1 MRDPAEADGP
11 KRRRKP
17 IARFDARSR
26 QARAA
31 IAVAAFAAYVLAFFL
46 VHAFVGLLA
55 TTLAFV
61 PVIVTAWLF
70 GLRGGL
76 AASLLVISLNMLLS
90 RLSGEADWFAVFR
103 AGGGPGTL
111 FLILSGLA
119 VGRLH
124 DLSDRVKL
132 QLAERERAEEALRD
146 TTAALN
152 STLNLEEVLDRI
164 LTNVG
169 RVVPHDAASV
179 MLIEA
184 GISYLIRRV
193 GYTDPVAGL
202 GVRSLRFQVA
212 DVPTLREMGESGQPL
227 VIPDTRAYTGW
238 VDRPETRWIRSYVG
252 APIRAKGQTIGF
264 LNLNSATPGFFTA
277 AHAERLLVF
286 ADQTAV
292 AIDNAR
298 LYGAERR
305 RVETLAALH
314 ETGLALSAQLDLPVL
329 LQTIVERAARL
340 LGSPMGELYLL
351 LPDEQSLEL
360 KVGYNLPR
368 ELTGLRVRVGEGF
381 SGRIAQTGEP
391 LIVGN
396 YHTWPGRLTALD
408 HIPFGSVVGAP
419 IKWQERVTGVILVDD
434 FQPDRFEPADVQW
447 LSFFADQAAVAIE
460 NARLY
465 SAERRRAETF
475 GALHATSLALS
486 AQLDLSALLQTIV
499 ERAAQLLDAS
509 KAGLYLMRPGE
520 EMLELVVNYKLPP
533 EFTGVRLRLGEGV
546 SGRVAQSGQPL
557 IVGDYRAWPGRAAVY
572 DEVPVAAVVGVPMK
586 WQGQVVGVI
595 VVDDLRPDRFD
606 NADAEVLTL
615 FADQAAIAVEN
626 ARLFQVAQQT
636 LAEQNALL
644 TASTAVSSSLDLPTV
659 LSRLAEHIGQA
670 VDATSVYIGDWNP
683 EAGTTTVLAD
693 YYGPEALPQEHV
705 SDLGVTYDEF
715 KDFGPAHDTEW
726 LVTDR
731 PALYHADDPI
741 TPAGRRAHMLQY
753 GARSWLIVPLVI
765 KGRVL
770 GYTDIWESRRR
781 REFTPQEI
789 ALCQAIASQAAI
801 AIENARLYDA
811 IRRHADELEQRVV
824 ERTAELD
831 RERQRLTTILDAAG
845 EGIALIDRNHAI
857 VYVNAAMEQLTGY
870 TLAEVLN
877 RTIHLWSREH
887 TPPAVNEALERCLE
901 QGAPWRGEVISRRKD
916 GTHYDAALTIIP
928 LRGADGAVVGYVAS
942 QRDITHLKELERLRN
957 QFVSRIGHELRTPLS
972 NIRLYVEL
980 LERGKPEKRAE
991 YMQTLWRETTRLQKL
1006 IEGFLEIS
1014 QLDAGMLPVNPVPT
1028 DLNQL
1033 LDRVIG
1039 GYSALA
1045 AERGLTLTLHPDP
1058 SLPRALADLEL
1069 VGQVMAHLLENALHY
1084 TPRGG
1089 RITVRTAL
1097 RRREEREW
1105 VTLAVQ
1111 DTGPGISPEE
1121 IPRLFGRFFRGEAAR
1136 DFSTPGAGLGLAI
1149 SKAIVDR
1156 LEGRITVDGGVEG
1169 EPSQRQGAA
1178 FTVWLRPAQ

>member
-1 MRDPAEADGP
+1 MRDAAEPDGP

-76 AASLLVISLNMLLS
+76 AASLLAIPLNMLLS
-90 RLSGEADWFAVFR
+90 RLSGEADWFAVFQ
-103 AGGGPGTL
+103 AGGAPGTL

-124 DLSDRVKL
+124 DMAEALGRTHGELERRVAERTAELSRVNTLLMREITERKRAEE
-132 QLAERERAEEALRD
+132 AEREQHALTEALRD

-184 GISYLIRRV
+184 GVSYLVRRV
-193 GYTDPVAGL
+193 GYMDPVAGL
-202 GVRSLRFQVA
+202 GVRSLRLQVA
-212 DVPTLREMGESGQPL
+212 DVPTLREMSESGQPL
-227 VIPDTRAYTGW
+227 AIPDTRADTGW

-264 LNLNSATPGFFTA
+264 LNLNSAAPGFFTA

-340 LGSPMGELYLL
+340 LGSSMGELYLL
-351 LPDEQSLEL
+351 LPDEQTLEL
-360 KVGYNLPR
+360 KVGYNLPG
-368 ELTGLRVRVGEGF
+368 ELTGLRMRLGEGF

-391 LIVGN
+391 LIVAN
-396 YHTWPGRLTALD
+396 YNTWPGRLTAFD
-408 HIPFGSVVGAP
+408 HIPFGAVVGAP
-419 IKWQERVTGVILVDD
+419 IKWQERVMGVILVDD
-434 FQPDRFEPADVQW
+434 FQPDRFEPADVQS
-447 LSFFADQAAVAIE
+447 LSFF
-460 NARLY
+460 
-465 SAERRRAETF
+465 
-475 GALHATSLALS
+475 
-486 AQLDLSALLQTIV
+486 
-499 ERAAQLLDAS
+499 
-509 KAGLYLMRPGE
+509 
-520 EMLELVVNYKLPP
+520 
-533 EFTGVRLRLGEGV
+533 
-546 SGRVAQSGQPL
+546 
-557 IVGDYRAWPGRAAVY
+557 
-572 DEVPVAAVVGVPMK
+572 
-586 WQGQVVGVI
+586 
-595 VVDDLRPDRFD
+595 
-606 NADAEVLTL
+606 
-615 FADQAAIAVEN
+615 
-626 ARLFQVAQQT
+626 
-636 LAEQNALL
+636 
-644 TASTAVSSSLDLPTV
+644 
-659 LSRLAEHIGQA
+659 
-670 VDATSVYIGDWNP
+670 
-683 EAGTTTVLAD
+683 
-693 YYGPEALPQEHV
+693 
-705 SDLGVTYDEF
+705 
-715 KDFGPAHDTEW
+715 
-726 LVTDR
+726 
-731 PALYHADDPI
+731 
-741 TPAGRRAHMLQY
+741 
-753 GARSWLIVPLVI
+753 
-765 KGRVL
+765 
-770 GYTDIWESRRR
+770 
-781 REFTPQEI
+781 
-789 ALCQAIASQAAI
+789 ASQAAI

-811 IRRHADELEQRVV
+811 IRRHADELEQRVA

-831 RERQRLTTILDAAG
+831 RERQRLATILDAAG

-877 RTIHLWSREH
+877 HTIHLWSREH

-901 QGAPWRGEVISRRKD
+901 QGEPWRGEVISRRKD

-928 LRGADGAVVGYVAS
+928 LRGAVGAIVGYVAS

-957 QFVSRIGHELRTPLS
+957 QFVSHIGHELRTPLS

-991 YMQTLWRETTRLQKL
+991 YMQTLWRETARLQKL

-1014 QLDAGMLPVNPVPT
+1014 QLDAGVLPVNPIPT

-1033 LDRVIG
+1033 LGRVIG
-1039 GYSALA
+1039 EHSALA
-1045 AERGLTLTLHPDP
+1045 AERGLTLALHPDP
-1058 SLPRALADLEL
+1058 GLPRALADPEL
-1069 VGQVMAHLLENALHY
+1069 VGQVIANLLENALHY

-1089 RITVRTAL
+1089 RIVVRTAL

-1121 IPRLFGRFFRGEAAR
+1121 LPRLFGRFFRGEAAR

-1156 LEGRITVDGGVEG
+1156 LGGRITVDEGVVG
-1169 EPSQRQGAA
+1169 EPPQRQGAA
-1178 FTVWLRPAQ
+1178 FTVWLRPAMG